1 MRLMRLGHAKF
12 ILNILM
18 LVVFLACKQ
27 GKETDKV
34 DHNEDAVLEAA
45 HPWSDKASYKNAPEV
60 LKNWVD
66 ARAGTGDPV
75 HWIADGAVYEYPS
88 GKKLFGMIGF
98 DSSTIIWP
106 DEADSTIVHLTRKT
120 FAYTDPET
128 EEVLKEYKGQE
139 VQPIA
144 YPYQMITYRLE
155 NDKIYGDVEQ
165 GVGDRIQVIK
175 AEDGIPYRKM
185 GSGYI
190 YNAAVFLDFPL
201 PNGKQYQAW
210 ENYDFFIQP
219 EGSVDEPHQM
229 SWQRYGSLPPWAGM
243 PDTKAIIQL
252 HSWRVESHDEFPEKL
267 LAWAK
272 AEKPN
277 WLNPP
282 KDIAEV
288 RALQK
293 GEGGPGWG
301 R

>member
-1 MRLMRLGHAKF
+1 MKQLLSLLIVV
-12 ILNILM
+12 ILFGCGENMKI
-18 LVVFLACKQ
+18 
-27 GKETDKV
+27 ETVEKA
-34 DHNEDAVLEAA
+34 EDAITEVA
-45 HPWSDKASYKNAPEV
+45 HPWADKASYQSAPEV

-66 ARAGTGDPV
+66 ARAGTGEPV
-75 HWIADGAVYEYPS
+75 HWVADGAVYEYPS

-106 DEADSTIVHLTRKT
+106 DEADGKVTHLTRKT

-128 EEVLKEYKGQE
+128 GEVLTEYNGQP
-139 VQPIA
+139 VTPIA

-155 NDKIYGDVEQ
+155 NDRIYGDVEQ
-165 GVGDRIQVIK
+165 GVGERVQVIK
-175 AEDGIPYRKM
+175 SEDGIPYRKM
-185 GSGYI
+185 GSSYI
-190 YNAAVFLDFPL
+190 YNAQVYLDFPL
-201 PNGKQYQAW
+201 PGGRQYQAW
-210 ENYDFFIQP
+210 ENYDFFIHP

-229 SWQRYGSLPPWAGM
+229 AWERYGALPPWAGM
-243 PDTKAIIQL
+243 PDKKAVIQL

-267 LAWAK
+267 LTWAK
-272 AEKPN
+272 KDKPK

-293 GEGGPGWG
+293 GEAGAGWG

>member
-1 MRLMRLGHAKF
+1 MKEMKIVL
-12 ILNILM
+12 
-18 LVVFLACKQ
+18 VFLLLIGCEQKTKTKTAQ
-27 GKETDKV
+27 IIQETITESV
-34 DHNEDAVLEAA
+34 
-45 HPWSDKASYKNAPEV
+45 HPWSNKASYQNAPDV
-60 LKNWVD
+60 LKTWVD
-66 ARAGTGDPV
+66 ARAGTGEPV
-75 HWIADGAVYEYPS
+75 HWVADGAVYEYPT

-106 DEADSTIVHLTRKT
+106 DEADGNIIHLTRKT

-128 EEVLKEYKGQE
+128 GEVLTEYKGQT
-139 VQPIA
+139 VTPIA

-155 NDKIYGDVEQ
+155 NERIYGDVEQ
-165 GVGDRIQVIK
+165 GVGDRVQIIESK
-175 AEDGIPYRKM
+175 DGIPYRQM

-190 YNAAVFLDFPL
+190 FNAAVFLDFPL
-201 PNGKQYQAW
+201 PTGKQYQAW

-219 EGSVDEPHQM
+219 EGSVDEPNQM
-229 SWQRYGSLPPWAGM
+229 AWQRYGALPPWAGM
-243 PDTKAIIQL
+243 PDTKSVIQL

-272 AEKPN
+272 KDKPK

-282 KDIAEV
+282 KDVAEV

-293 GEGGPGWG
+293 GEAGAGWG